1 MSKYKSMNTHIR
13 EAQGC
18 NFMYCTYCDDFA
30 IYRSHVKMITQR
42 RLIYC
47 QRLDNGLWDFSGGI
61 YSYSCLHYEFVQCI
75 VPVHEQ
81 FKLFECSSLRHF
93 DQIQQAH

>member
-47 QRLDNGLWDFSGGI
+47 QRLDNEALLGFQWRNILV
-61 YSYSCLHYEFVQCI
+61 L
-75 VPVHEQ
+75 VPT
-81 FKLFECSSLRHF
+81 L
-93 DQIQQAH
+93 